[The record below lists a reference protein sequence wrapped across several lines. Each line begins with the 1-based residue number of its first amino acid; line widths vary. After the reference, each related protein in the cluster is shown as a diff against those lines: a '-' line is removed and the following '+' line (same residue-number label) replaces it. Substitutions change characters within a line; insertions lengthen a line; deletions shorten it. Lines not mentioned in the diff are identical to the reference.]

1 MKNSFPFPATAQC
14 QLKPSWSPMVDAST
28 PRSRLLCL
36 TPPPLRTPAHTIY
49 PAAATAGHV
58 PRRSFPAVLLRRRC
72 WFCYLHFN
80 SGLFNLIPTLLPV
93 GTTTLHLFRWNQT
106 SSAATIEDRVPTA
119 NVNVLLSVVFVFTS
133 KLN

>member
-58 PRRSFPAVLLRRRC
+58 PLVPGRSPSSSLLLVH
-72 WFCYLHFN
+72 LHFN
-80 SGLFNLIPTLLPV
+80 SGLFKLILLPAV
-93 GTTTLHLFRWNQT
+93 GTTPLRTLPD
-106 SSAATIEDRVPTA
+106 SAATSED
-119 NVNVLLSVVFVFTS
+119 
-133 KLN
+133 